1 MQHGGRGDG
10 IPDLGEGDALM
21 IYRVT
26 PLISQLMAWSLLD
39 GLRPFGTLKKP
50 CR

>member
-1 MQHGGRGDG
+1 MQHGRRDDG

-39 GLRPFGTLKKP
+39 GLRPFGTLKKL